1 MRRSL
6 LAAVIGTT
14 LAGCTGEMAGLVNA
28 AQQAAQQQAGKPSA
42 SASPA
47 PAASPTTAASAR
59 PTAAA
64 VTASVSLEGQAASIK
79 QEASAVFTPAVGT
92 MHAVQYTIG
101 ARAQDGSVMLV
112 VSITANKPFTAVDL
126 SKADLAA
133 FSVQVFRFGGAGV
146 LSTHRNLSPIQI
158 PKEDITLT
166 PSGGKLDIKANLT
179 SFVGLGTLNAA
190 QIDLKG
196 LPTS

>member
-14 LAGCTGEMAGLVNA
+14 LAGCTGDVAGLVNA
-28 AQQAAQQQAGKPSA
+28 AQQAAQQQIGKPSA
-42 SASPA
+42 NASPA
-47 PAASPTTAASAR
+47 PSASPTTVASAS

-64 VTASVSLEGQAASIK
+64 VTASVSLEGQPGTIKPVAAT
-79 QEASAVFTPAVGT
+79 VFTSAGA
-92 MHAVQYTIG
+92 MHSAQYTIG
-101 ARAQDGSVMLV
+101 ERAQDGSLMLV
-112 VSITANKPFTAVDL
+112 VSITANKPFTAADL

-146 LSTHRNLSPIQI
+146 LSTHRNLSPLQI
-158 PKEDITLT
+158 PKEDITIT
-166 PSGGKLDIKANLT
+166 PGGGKLDIKASLT
-179 SFVGLGTLNAA
+179 NFVGLGTLTAA

-196 LPTS
+196 LPTN